1 MGLLLVLLLLVR
13 YGRSG
18 YGFCHNLQ
26 PNVCRAVGVQAVMCF
41 SRTPSNSAA
50 LLSAAAN
57 YDAGCLSCRIFLLHV
72 VVRVLM
78 EACPYD
84 VCCRSMGE
92 IKVKRRLVSSGHSVR
107 AAQCSAIRCV
117 FGALL
122 SLTCADGKDERQ
134 LRIETTTDRGHAG
147 HTGVGKLLH
156 GHRFNVLPCKGTK
169 DGFEHLLRSFRRF
182 DPVFSWFFAETVRSQ
197 NAVFYIIYNIYLII
211 CGHFMSRRSDQQI
224 SRNLCVFRHFRYA
237 AAMFCA

>member
-1 MGLLLVLLLLVR
+1 
-13 YGRSG
+13 
-18 YGFCHNLQ
+18 
-26 PNVCRAVGVQAVMCF
+26 
-41 SRTPSNSAA
+41 
-50 LLSAAAN
+50 
-57 YDAGCLSCRIFLLHV
+57 
-72 VVRVLM
+72 M

-84 VCCRSMGE
+84 VRCRSMGE

-197 NAVFYIIYNIYLII
+197 NAAFISYIIFILSYAGISCQGDRINRSAVTCAFSGISGTLRQCFVLERQAGNGSGDGMQKCIFRSFWNAGCHTII
-211 CGHFMSRRSDQQI
+211 AHSARCTEPAEQQKRI
-224 SRNLCVFRHFRYA
+224 SQGQVHLEV
-237 AAMFCA
+237 